1 MRWFAALL
9 LSLYAVLV
17 ARLTL
22 ADPSAGRTFFDLL
35 YNGGAEVSGGRLDA
49 SRLEVL
55 GNIALFVPAGLLLAI
70 VLQRGMLAI
79 GLLVLVSIG
88 IELAQQQWL
97 PSRVPSL
104 ADVEHNGLG
113 AVLGVV
119 MFWFG
124 LQLVRA
130 LSGERRSTGQPA

>member
-17 ARLTL
+17 ARLTV
-22 ADPSAGRTFFDLL
+22 ADPSAGRPFFDLL